1 MALTMTTE
9 AAFLTTELLSPAPG
23 AQHYARARVTCNNI
37 AQRESPILQAELIAA
52 AQRANHRILVDLT
65 DVTMIT
71 SVGLGALITLHKACK
86 EAKGK
91 FILVNLKPDILSI
104 LKLSRLDRLFTIA
117 DSEPKAIKAFA

>member
-1 MALTMTTE
+1 MTTE

-23 AQHYARARVTCNNI
+23 AAHLARARVTCNNI
-37 AQRESPILQAELIAA
+37 AQRESPILQAELLSAA
-52 AQRANHRILVDLT
+52 ASANHRVLVDLS

-91 FILVNLKPDILSI
+91 FVLINLQPDILSI
-104 LKLSRLDRLFTIA
+104 LKLSRLDKLFTIA
-117 DSEPKAIKAFA
+117 DSEPKALKAFT